1 MDNKTFET
9 FVTMVKEE
17 VERNLP
23 EELKGSIVKIQKTN
37 KNNEVLTGISIIE
50 PENECVPV
58 IYLNDYLS
66 KTEMEEIDIKDVA
79 QHVINAHMAHRS
91 PASVADI
98 ISLIVNRNVEELR
111 KHVSI
116 QMVGLAGNEEY
127 LDDCVYDKFLDMAA
141 IYTLKFPNA
150 EKKGNEYMT
159 LRITEEV
166 LRSLGISKKELRNM
180 AHENMDKAN
189 YIFTDMADYF
199 HLINLPQGYMYVLSS
214 VDFCNGANAICIQ
227 ELLRDV
233 YETLGRPYAILPSSI
248 HELIILPYDEEMDAE
263 YLRAIVNSVNRTVV
277 KAGEIL
283 TNSVYLFNGTEVVIM

>member
-23 EELKGSIVKIQKTN
+23 EELNGSIVKIQKTN

-50 PENECVPV
+50 PEKECVPV

-66 KTEMEEIDIKDVA
+66 KSEMETDIKDVA
-79 QHVINAHMAHRS
+79 QHVINAHMAHRT

-98 ISLIVNRNVEELR
+98 VSLIANRNVEELR

-116 QMVGLAGNEEY
+116 QMVGLAGNEKY
-127 LDDCVYDKFLDMAA
+127 LDGCVYDKFLDMAA

-150 EKKGNEYMT
+150 ENTGNGYMS

-166 LRSLGISKKELRNM
+166 LRSLSISKKELRNM

-199 HLINLPQGYMYVLSS
+199 HLMNLPHGYMYILSS
-214 VDFCNGANAICIQ
+214 VDFCNGANAICFQ

-248 HELIILPYDEEMDAE
+248 HELVVLPYDEEMDAE
-263 YLRAIVNSVNRTVV
+263 YLREMVNSVNSTVV

>member
-50 PENECVPV
+50 PEKECVPV

-66 KTEMEEIDIKDVA
+66 KAEMETDIRDVA

-98 ISLIVNRNVEELR
+98 VSLIANRNVEELR

-116 QMVGLAGNEEY
+116 QMVGLAGNEKY
-127 LDDCVYDKFLDMAA
+127 LDGCVYDKFLDMAA

-150 EKKGNEYMT
+150 EKTGNGYMS
-159 LRITEEV
+159 LRITEKV
-166 LRSLGISKKELRNM
+166 LRSLSISKKELRNM

-189 YIFTDMADYF
+189 YIFTDMADCF
-199 HLINLPQGYMYVLSS
+199 HLMNLPHGYMYILSS
-214 VDFCNGANAICIQ
+214 VDFCNGPMLFVSRSFYGMFMKPLEDRMLFFPALFMNW
-227 ELLRDV
+227 LFFLMMRKWM
-233 YETLGRPYAILPSSI
+233 PSI
-248 HELIILPYDEEMDAE
+248 
-263 YLRAIVNSVNRTVV
+263 
-277 KAGEIL
+277 
-283 TNSVYLFNGTEVVIM
+283 